1 MKSILNKVIEIEDN
15 EGNTILA
22 LMVDDKGNI
31 KEIEG
36 GTIADEDVD
45 YIFNT
50 EKNLIRIQQD
60 LEVL

>member
-1 MKSILNKVIEIEDN
+1 MENILNKVIEIEDN

-22 LMVDDKGNI
+22 LMIDDKGNI
-31 KEIEG
+31 KEIES

-50 EKNLIRIQQD
+50 EKNLIRIQQE

>member
-1 MKSILNKVIEIEDN
+1 MENILNKVIEIEDN

-22 LMVDDKGNI
+22 LMIDDKGNI

-36 GTIADEDVD
+36 GTLADEDVD

-50 EKNLIRIQQD
+50 AKNLIRIQQE

>member
-1 MKSILNKVIEIEDN
+1 MENILNKVIEIEDN

-22 LMVDDKGNI
+22 LMIDDKGNI

-36 GTIADEDVD
+36 GTIADDDID

-50 EKNLIRIQQD
+50 EKNLIRIQQE

>member
-1 MKSILNKVIEIEDN
+1 MENILNKVVEIEDN

-22 LMVDDKGNI
+22 LMIDDKGNI

-36 GTIADEDVD
+36 GTIADDDVD

-50 EKNLIRIQQD
+50 EKNLIRIQQE

>member
-1 MKSILNKVIEIEDN
+1 MENILNKVIEIEDN

-22 LMVDDKGNI
+22 LMIDDKGNI

-50 EKNLIRIQQD
+50 EKNLIRIQQE

>member
-1 MKSILNKVIEIEDN
+1 MENILNKVIEIEDN

-36 GTIADEDVD
+36 GNIADEDVD

>member
-1 MKSILNKVIEIEDN
+1 MENILNKVIEIEDN

-22 LMVDDKGNI
+22 FMVDDKGNI

-36 GTIADEDVD
+36 GNIADEDVD

>member
-1 MKSILNKVIEIEDN
+1 MENILNKVIEIEDN

-22 LMVDDKGNI
+22 LMIDDKGSI

-50 EKNLIRIQQD
+50 EKNLIRIQQE